1 MNELAGPAWDLSSE
15 YTSTDDPRIDTDLAQ
30 MSELMDRIEEAN
42 EDVLPYLDVD
52 ASFKRADD
60 KRILESLWT
69 ILDLGEQAAML
80 LNNVSTYCNCLLSV
94 NGLDEKART
103 LEGRLTAYDVRYLEV
118 IQPSKQCLKVAPDTF
133 IEQYLTNEQASQTAF
148 KLNHERKLRNQ
159 MLPIQQENLVNGLS
173 QDGIHAWGKLYDQL
187 SSTLQCEVTDAG
199 STRTVGIAEAAS
211 LTQSTNDATREDAW
225 RAINRSWSNHT
236 ESCAAAI
243 NAIAGWK
250 LEMCRRRSQKNEV
263 HYLDSAVHANH
274 YNRDSLDAIIQVAR
288 DSKPLARRAAK
299 AMARAYGKE
308 RYGPWDQR
316 APAPALEGAS
326 DEFPFLKGLQVVADS
341 YGKVDPTMGEFVTM
355 MGERAWIEGRLG
367 GSKRPGAYCTSFDKS
382 RTPRVYMTYGGSMS
396 DITVLAHELGHAYHH
411 WLIKDLP
418 KAQQNYGMSLA
429 ETAST
434 FGETLVRDALF
445 TEATSPA
452 AKLQIA
458 WEEIAAV
465 VSFLLNIPT
474 RYEFER
480 AFHDARQERPLLPN
494 ELKELMASAW
504 IDWYGD
510 SLSEP
515 DEMFWVNKLHFY
527 ISGLSFYNFPYLF
540 GYLFSQSIY
549 QRRSEMGEDFFDCY
563 QAILHDTGRMS
574 AEDLVSKHLNADIS
588 QTQFWQ
594 QTVDALEPR
603 INEFENLC
611 DELGM

>member
-30 MSELMDRIEEAN
+30 MSELMDRIEAAN

-52 ASFKRADD
+52 ASFERADD

-148 KLNHERKLRNQ
+148 KLNHDRRLRNQ

-225 RAINRSWSNHT
+225 RAINRSWANHT

-250 LEMCRRRSQKNEV
+250 LEMCRRRSHKNEV

-326 DEFPFLKGLQVVADS
+326 DEFPFPKGLQVVADS

-396 DITVLAHELGHAYHH
+396 DITVLAHELGHAFHH

-494 ELKELMASAW
+494 ELKELMATAW

-549 QRRSEMGEDFFDCY
+549 QRRSDMGEDFFDCY